1 MKKVLKFISLIL
13 CCILIFSS
21 CTKAS
26 DKNINTIQQFISEKK
41 YNECQKYISELEI
54 NELNEISAQVEN
66 IILTEFNSVCEN
78 EKIDFTKPYTLTAY
92 DSDFTDTCRKL
103 WNIASLLSI
112 DESNE
117 RYQEYANMRF
127 YAESNDFMRYREL
140 YALMSN
146 VNNDGYLEDLH
157 KQLQEYT
164 KSGDFSNFEDIYKQA
179 SAFDYSEFD
188 PQEYMISEFR
198 TAHDK
203 IVKEL
208 KSVCNGFATNDS
220 SVVASAINN
229 MYDGLTVIL
238 RLSETL
244 QEVRTTQ
251 TNIYNK
257 LNVDKE
263 INVKFDT
270 EIKIFETEYSVS
282 DDFAFDLLFGDDN
295 SGFIDNSDIPLSTN
309 KADEQM
315 PLNDAIKIVI
325 SAINKTKNYKGDAT
339 AVLTKNI
346 NIDMTSFESET
357 KINTANEITK
367 SQVNQ
372 LLDQANG
379 TRQQTRTF
387 KNGADET
394 SSFYDFVPPMSNNPS
409 LNESDVESYTATK
422 GSGGYVIVFNLK
434 ATETKKSQPQA
445 SVNTLV
451 NGFEFDY
458 SESVGDYKTY
468 YSPYSAMFVINNDGY
483 VSKLQY
489 NISGVSDC
497 TFYEKDEKLQAE
509 FEFNEKYSY
518 VFTY

>member
-257 LNVDKE
+257 LHVDKE
-263 INVKFDT
+263 ISVKFDT

-434 ATETKKSQPQA
+434 ATETKKNQPQA

-497 TFYEKDEKLQAE
+497 SFYEKDEKLQAE

>member
-1 MKKVLKFISLIL
+1 MKKTIKIISIIL
-13 CCILIFSS
+13 CCVLCFSS
-21 CTKAS
+21 CTKS
-26 DKNINTIQQFISEKK
+26 SEKNINTIQQYISEKQ
-41 YNECQKYISELEI
+41 YNECQKFVSELESE
-54 NELNEISAQVEN
+54 ELNEISAEIEN
-66 IILTEFNSVCEN
+66 TILTEFNSVCER

-92 DSDFTDTCRKL
+92 DNEFTDTCRKL

-112 DESNE
+112 DENNE
-117 RYQEYANMRF
+117 RYQDYANMCF

-140 YALMSN
+140 YALLSS
-146 VNNDGYLEDLH
+146 VSSDGYLDNLH
-157 KQLQEYT
+157 KQLQDYNQN
-164 KSGDFSNFEDIYKQA
+164 GDFSNFEDIHKQA
-179 SAFDYSEFD
+179 GEFDYSEFD
-188 PQEYMISEFR
+188 PQEYMISDFR

-229 MYDGLTVIL
+229 IYDGLTVIL
-238 RLSETL
+238 KLSETL
-244 QEVRTTQ
+244 QAVRTTQ
-251 TNIYNK
+251 TKIYNK

-263 INVKFDT
+263 INTKFNT
-270 EIKIFETEYSVS
+270 EINVFETEYSVNT
-282 DDFAFDLLFGDDN
+282 DFAFDVLFGDDN
-295 SGFIDNSDIPLSTN
+295 SGFIDNSDIPLTTDKSN
-309 KADEQM
+309 EQM
-315 PLNDAIKIVI
+315 PLSNAIKIVI
-325 SAINKTKNYKGDAT
+325 NAINKTKSYKGNAT
-339 AVLTKNI
+339 STLTKNI
-346 NIDMTSFESET
+346 KIDMTSFESDT

-367 SQVNQ
+367 SKVNQ

-394 SSFYDFVPPMSNNPS
+394 STFCDFVPPMNNNPS
-409 LNESDVESYTATK
+409 LNESDVESYTVTK

-434 ATETKKSQPQA
+434 STETRKSQPQA

-458 SESVGDYKTY
+458 YDSVGDYKTY

-483 VSKLQY
+483 ISKLQY

-497 TFYEKDEKLQAE
+497 TFYEKEEIIKAE
-509 FEFNEKYSY
+509 FEFTEKYSY

>member
-1 MKKVLKFISLIL
+1 MKKALKIISLIL
-13 CCILIFSS
+13 CCVLVFSS

-26 DKNINTIQQFISEKK
+26 DKSINTIQQYISEKK
-41 YNECQKYISELEI
+41 YNECQKFVSGLETE
-54 NELNEISAQVEN
+54 ELNEISSQVED
-66 IILTEFNSVCEN
+66 IILTEFYSVCEK

-92 DSDFTDTCRKL
+92 DNDFTDTCRKL

-117 RYQEYANMRF
+117 RYQDYANMRF

-140 YALMSN
+140 YALMSS

-157 KQLQEYT
+157 KQLQDYS
-164 KSGDFSNFEDIYKQA
+164 KNGDYSNFEDIYKQA
-179 SAFDYSEFD
+179 KAFNYSEFD
-188 PQEYMISEFR
+188 PQEYMISDFR

-208 KSVCNGFATNDS
+208 KSVCNGFATKDS

-229 MYDGLTVIL
+229 MYDGLTVML

-244 QEVRTTQ
+244 QAVRATQ
-251 TNIYNK
+251 TKIYNK
-257 LNVDKE
+257 LYTDKE
-263 INVKFDT
+263 INIKFDT
-270 EIKIFETEYSVS
+270 EINVYETDYSVN
-282 DDFAFDLLFGDDN
+282 DDFAFNVIFGDDN
-295 SGFIDNSDIPLSTN
+295 SDFIDNSDIPITTN

-315 PLNDAIKIVI
+315 PLSNAIKIVI
-325 SAINKTKNYKGDAT
+325 NAINKTKSYKGNAT
-339 AVLTKNI
+339 VVLTKNI
-346 NIDMTSFESET
+346 NIDMTSFESDT

-367 SQVNQ
+367 SKVNQ

-387 KNGADET
+387 KNGADE
-394 SSFYDFVPPMSNNPS
+394 SSTFSDFVPPTNNNPS
-409 LNESDVESYTATK
+409 LNESDVESYTVTK

-468 YSPYSAMFVINNDGY
+468 YSPYSAMFVVNNDGY
-483 VSKLQY
+483 ISKLQY

-518 VFTY
+518 AFSY